1 MFHVALNFKRR
12 SVLSRHGQSSLARAL
27 NSRPSWPKVSHCTA
41 ASSRSWHGLCDH
53 IGAMIACRSSTVYT
67 TLSRS
72 TCTLFTFT
80 REKLCNIPH
89 VQPAECEEPSAALDP
104 LVNSVDRCEPVHK
117 VLAVI
122 VVPLQS
128 PTRMA
133 QHAAFGTAT
142 ETRLVPRKTPLRL
155 LLLLLVFLTRKP
167 VLFTQ
172 RSELILLDTRGA
184 VDPCKCKLGG
194 SARRDWSGCGGAR
207 LRHSGGT
214 DRRPSAALSAP

>member
-1 MFHVALNFKRR
+1 MSIIFDSTSATER
-12 SVLSRHGQSSLARAL
+12 SVLSRQGAKLAPLLAKGESLHSCIIKVLAWAL
-27 NSRPSWPKVSHCTA
+27 RPHWSDGCLPALDSIHHFVEEHVHS
-41 ASSRSWHGLCDH
+41 LH
-53 IGAMIACRSSTVYT
+53 I
-67 TLSRS
+67 
-72 TCTLFTFT
+72 
-80 REKLCNIPH
+80 
-89 VQPAECEEPSAALDP
+89 QPAECEEPSAALDP

-142 ETRLVPRKTPLRL
+142 EIRLVPRQTHLRLL

-207 LRHSGGT
+207 LRHSRGT